1 MHMRNSWHGEMVYQH
16 QKTPLIDIDY
26 TYGTAIVLFSCIPK
40 MQFFIIITW
49 ATMLSLDPINR
60 AFLFICF
67 VFFFPLCD
75 RAHDLMVR
83 EKQTLELRLLPRL
96 GQGLLAFFEQ
106 DHARSA
112 PPGKQRNP
120 LELRTSQGPPTN

>member
-1 MHMRNSWHGEMVYQH
+1 
-16 QKTPLIDIDY
+16 
-26 TYGTAIVLFSCIPK
+26 
-40 MQFFIIITW
+40 
-49 ATMLSLDPINR
+49 MLSLGPINR

-75 RAHDLMVR
+75 RAHDLMVH

>member
-1 MHMRNSWHGEMVYQH
+1 
-16 QKTPLIDIDY
+16 
-26 TYGTAIVLFSCIPK
+26 
-40 MQFFIIITW
+40 
-49 ATMLSLDPINR
+49 MLSLGPINR

-67 VFFFPLCD
+67 IFFFPLCD

-112 PPGKQRNP
+112 APGKQGNP